1 MMNQYPG
8 GISAEAPI
16 TARKRIAGFIVST
29 AVATGLLLFGV
40 FHEEMGE
47 VMFNACML
55 CLSCIGI
62 G

>member
-1 MMNQYPG
+1 MRKLGRVAPG
-8 GISAEAPI
+8 DTSTI
-16 TARKRIAGFIVST
+16 ARKRIAAFAITMAATIGLIV
-29 AVATGLLLFGV
+29 FGIH
-40 FHEEMGE
+40 HEEMGK

>member
-1 MMNQYPG
+1 MDAST
-8 GISAEAPI
+8 I
-16 TARKRIAGFIVST
+16 ARKRTAAFAITMAATVGLIV
-29 AVATGLLLFGV
+29 FGIH
-40 FHEEMGE
+40 HEEMGE

>member
-1 MMNQYPG
+1 MRTQG
-8 GISAEAPI
+8 RIISEDASTI
-16 TARKRIAGFIVST
+16 ARKRIAASAISMT
-29 AVATGLLLFGV
+29 IAAVLIILGILQ
-40 FHEEMGE
+40 EEMGE